1 MSQMELK
8 LAQLAKQ
15 IDAEL
20 IGEGTCKISSVNA
33 IASAGQNDVTF
44 VTNEKFIPELEKSK
58 AAAVILK
65 KPIEKLD
72 ISQLIVKNA
81 DQALIKVLS
90 IFAPELKKPVAGI
103 DSTAVVAKNAKIG
116 QHVSIGPNV
125 VIEENAEIQ
134 DNSVLKAGC
143 VVGENS
149 KIGKNCRIDSNVV
162 IYHNCIVG
170 SNCIIQ
176 ANTTIGSTG
185 YGYTQIDGQHHLI
198 PHNGGVII
206 EDFVEIGANC
216 CVDRAKFGNTII
228 GAGTKIDN
236 LVQIAHN
243 VIIGKCCLIIA
254 QVAIAGSAKIGDGVI
269 LAGHSGVADNVEVG
283 DRAVVGAKSAVMKS
297 VEAGQFMLGIP
308 ARPKDLTLKSR
319 AIYNRLPQLAQQLK
333 ELDTRIKKLEAS
345 KNNKK

>member
-1 MSQMELK
+1 MELT
-8 LAQLAKQ
+8 LAQLAEQ

-20 IGEGTCKISSVNA
+20 IGEGTYKISSVNA
-33 IASAGQNDVTF
+33 VASAGKNDVTF
-44 VTNEKFIPELEKSK
+44 VKDEKFIPELKKSR

-72 ISQLIVKNA
+72 KSQLIVKNT
-81 DQALIKVLS
+81 DQALIKALS

-103 DSTAVVAKNAKIG
+103 DPTAIVAENVKIG
-116 QHVSIGPNV
+116 QDVSIGPRV

-134 DNSVLKAGC
+134 DCSVLKAGC
-143 VVGENS
+143 ILGENS

-162 IYHNCIVG
+162 IYHNCIIG

-185 YGYTQIDGQHHLI
+185 YGYAQIDAQHHLI

-216 CVDRAKFGNTII
+216 CIDRAKFGNTII

-254 QVAIAGSAKIGDGVI
+254 QVALAGSAKIGDGVI
-269 LAGHSGVADNVEVG
+269 MAGHSGVADNVEVG
-283 DRAVVGAKSAVMKS
+283 DRVVIGAKSAVMKS
-297 VEAGQFMLGIP
+297 VEAGQFMLGVP
-308 ARPKDLTLKSR
+308 ARPKALTLKSR
-319 AIYNRLPQLAQQLK
+319 AIYNRLPQLAEQ
-333 ELDTRIKKLEAS
+333 IKKLNE
-345 KNNKK
+345 KVKKLETTKDNKK